1 MRLYLSETAQLFDG
15 DKLVFLVEIDH
26 MPVSEDCLWS
36 KRHVDLKNFNI
47 NVAVNQLQH
56 LSSAGHYK
64 FKFGLLSNK
73 SRKKTELLLVY
84 VVNLIEDES
93 VIVLEIYCWEVIYE
107 QV

>member
-1 MRLYLSETAQLFDG
+1 
-15 DKLVFLVEIDH
+15 

-36 KRHVDLKNFNI
+36 KRHVDLKKFNI
-47 NVAVNQLQH
+47 IVTVNQLQH

-64 FKFGLLSNK
+64 LKFGLLSNK

-93 VIVLEIYCWEVIYE
+93 VIVLEIDCCEVIYE
-107 QV
+107 QVKHTR